1 MLAWVSRFLPCIH
14 CSEQH
19 EPSHGAENSEADP
32 QSWRV
37 EFGTGRAFG
46 LKQSSYR
53 PERQHLI
60 LEGLTGFIAPNL
72 KIMNFACRWLA
83 RAQSLWVKRDRPVD
97 GVSEAKFCTIMICKM
112 AIGTNSHSY
121 SLLVLAKWSIVKC
134 SNTSWRLVNLCC
146 FPCKDEGDL
155 LWRCFNFPPYA
166 SNMPSN
172 SKRCK
177 SLTAFWCTLQTWSYT
192 ISPLS
197 GPGWGQRK
205 WPLVIRRFAI

>member
-37 EFGTGRAFG
+37 ESGTGRAFG

-53 PERQHLI
+53 PEGWQHLI

-83 RAQSLWVKRDRPVD
+83 RAQSLWFEGPLDLA
-97 GVSEAKFCTIMICKM
+97 SEAKFLHNHDSEDGNCHILFTSCSGQVKHSKM
-112 AIGTNSHSY
+112 QQHQLTLGQFVLLPMQRWRWPVVEMFQISAI
-121 SLLVLAKWSIVKC
+121 
-134 SNTSWRLVNLCC
+134 R
-146 FPCKDEGDL
+146 
-155 LWRCFNFPPYA
+155 
-166 SNMPSN
+166 
-172 SKRCK
+172 
-177 SLTAFWCTLQTWSYT
+177 
-192 ISPLS
+192 
-197 GPGWGQRK
+197 
-205 WPLVIRRFAI
+205 